1 MNVIRDIMRY
11 IVTAAIWGGLIVPLG
26 MIADTPN
33 PNTAHAFIAFFA
45 FVMAVVMTFFIWDG
59 SRIIL
64 ASMGY
69 YEQEENKHKAK
80 NHDQNADAALLLLQ
94 LLSDEERQN
103 IRQRLV
109 RGNDGELPQIFADS
123 EDSEYAERY

>member
-1 MNVIRDIMRY
+1 MNTIRDIIRY
-11 IVTAAIWGGLIVPLG
+11 IVTASIWGGLMVPLG
-26 MIADTPN
+26 MIANTPR

-45 FVMAVVMTFFIWDG
+45 FVMAALMTFFIWDG

-69 YEQEENKHKAK
+69 YEHAENQGKNK
-80 NHDQNADAALLLLQ
+80 NHDQNADATLLLLQ
-94 LLSDEERQN
+94 LLSDDERQDL
-103 IRQRLV
+103 RQRLM
-109 RGNDGELPQIFADS
+109 RGNDGELPQIFANS